1 MLKSIEIKDYALIE
15 HLQVEF
21 GEGLNI
27 ITGETGAGKSII
39 VDAMGLLLGGR
50 ASTEIVRKGAA
61 KSFVEGIF
69 NIKDNHKVKELLL
82 NNDVETTDDLIIR
95 REISLKGANRCF
107 VNDSPV
113 PLTFINRLGD
123 VLIDLHGQHEHQS
136 LLRSET
142 HIDFLDQ
149 YVNNNLS
156 IAEYRKTFNGFQEKI
171 DELKSLKKKEKS
183 LNEKKELY
191 SFQIK
196 EIDSVSPQ
204 ENEDDKLSNELK
216 ILENSERLLELTT
229 SIYQTLYEGER
240 SVQDLLG
247 EVNRKLGE
255 IELIDE
261 TFSVTEKESRNVLS
275 QINDI
280 AETIRS
286 YNSKIDIEP
295 EHLEEVRERLGALNL
310 LKKKYGGSLKVVLT
324 HREKIGE
331 EFLLAENFSGRI
343 KEMENKIE
351 NLRSDCG
358 KLATEISNKRKSKI
372 PLIEKNINETLNEL
386 GIEQSSFKVKI
397 ERLLAEDEDTNYILS
412 KNKKIKITNSGCDE
426 VEFFISTNIGEDVKP
441 LVKVA
446 SGGEISRVML
456 ALKSVLAK
464 TEALPVLIFDEID
477 TGISGRI
484 AQKVGK
490 ALEELSKSHQ
500 IIAITHLPQIAG
512 NAHHHYAVNKKL
524 IGGRV
529 VSSIY
534 KLGDDQRVNEIAKL
548 MSGEEITEASINGA
562 KELMKN
568 KKSANASSIL

>member
-1 MLKSIEIKDYALIE
+1 MLKSLEIKDYALIE

-50 ASTEIVRKGAA
+50 ASTEVIRKGAA
-61 KSFVEGIF
+61 KSFIEGFF
-69 NIKDNHKVKELLL
+69 NIKDNAKVKELLL
-82 NNDVETTDDLIIR
+82 NNDVETTNELIIR

-113 PLTFINRLGD
+113 PLTFINQLGD
-123 VLIDLHGQHEHQS
+123 LLIDLHGQHEHQS

-149 YVNNNLS
+149 YVDNNLLL
-156 IAEYRKTFNGFQEKI
+156 AEYRKTFNDYQKKI
-171 DELKSLKKKEKS
+171 DELKTLKKKEKS
-183 LNEKKELY
+183 LNEKKEFY

-196 EIDSVSPQ
+196 EIDSVSPK
-204 ENEDDKLSNELK
+204 ENEDDELSNELK

-229 SIYQTLYEGER
+229 SIYQTLFEGEN
-240 SVQDLLG
+240 SVQDILS
-247 EVNRKLGE
+247 EANRKLSE
-255 IELIDE
+255 LELIDKI
-261 TFSVTEKESRNVLS
+261 FSVTEKESRNILS

-295 EHLEEVRERLGALNL
+295 KHLEEVRQRLGTLTL
-310 LKKKYGGSLKVVLT
+310 LKKKYGGSIDTVLM
-324 HREKIGE
+324 HRKKIGE
-331 EFLLAENFSGRI
+331 ELSLAENFSEKI
-343 KEMENKIE
+343 KEIKNEIKKSRDNCR
-351 NLRSDCG
+351 NLAID
-358 KLATEISNKRKSKI
+358 ISNKRKSKI
-372 PLIEKNINETLNEL
+372 PLIEESINKTLNEL
-386 GIEQSSFKVKI
+386 GIEHSSFNVKI
-397 ERLLAEDEDTNYILS
+397 ERSLAADEDPNYILS
-412 KNKKIKITNSGCDE
+412 NNKKIKITNNGCDE

-477 TGISGRI
+477 IGISGRI

-490 ALEELSKSHQ
+490 ALEELSQNHQ

-524 IGGRV
+524 VGDRV
-529 VSSIY
+529 VSSIN
-534 KLGDDQRVNEIAKL
+534 KLDDEQRVNEIAKL
-548 MSGEEITEASINGA
+548 MSGEEITEASIKGA
-562 KELMKN
+562 KELIKN
-568 KKSANASSIL
+568 GQ

>member
-1 MLKSIEIKDYALIE
+1 MLKSLEIKDYALIE

-50 ASTEIVRKGAA
+50 ASTEVIRKGAS
-61 KSFVEGIF
+61 KSFVEGF
-69 NIKDNHKVKELLL
+69 FRIKDNTKVKELLL
-82 NNDVETTDDLIIR
+82 NNDIETTNELIIR
-95 REISLKGANRCF
+95 REISIKGANRCF

-113 PLTFINRLGD
+113 PLTFINLLGD
-123 VLIDLHGQHEHQS
+123 LLIDLHGQHEHQS

-149 YVNNNLS
+149 YVDNNLLLE
-156 IAEYRKTFNGFQEKI
+156 EYRNTFNNYQKKI
-171 DELKSLKKKEKS
+171 DELKTLKKKEKS
-183 LNEKKELY
+183 LNEKKEFN

-196 EIDSVSPQ
+196 EIDSVSPK
-204 ENEDDKLSNELK
+204 ENEDDELLNELK

-229 SIYQTLYEGER
+229 SIYQTLFEGEN
-240 SVQDLLG
+240 SVQDILSG
-247 EVNRKLGE
+247 ANRKLQE
-255 IELIDE
+255 LELIDK
-261 TFSVTEKESRNVLS
+261 TFSVTEKESKNVLS

-295 EHLEEVRERLGALNL
+295 KHLEEVRQRLGALTL
-310 LKKKYGGSLKVVLT
+310 LKKKYGGTIDAVLV
-324 HREKIGE
+324 HRKKIGE
-331 EFLLAENFSGRI
+331 EFLLAENFSERI
-343 KEMENKIE
+343 KAIKNEIE
-351 NLRSDCG
+351 KSRDNCGNLAID
-358 KLATEISNKRKSKI
+358 ISNKRKNKI
-372 PLIEKNINETLNEL
+372 PLIEESINKTLNEL
-386 GIEQSSFKVKI
+386 GIEHSSFKVII
-397 ERLLAEDEDTNYILS
+397 ERPLADDEDTNYILLN
-412 KNKKIKITNSGCDE
+412 NKKIKITNNGCDE

-441 LVKVA
+441 LIKVA

-477 TGISGRI
+477 SGISGRI

-490 ALEELSKSHQ
+490 ALEDLSKNHQ

-512 NAHHHYAVNKKL
+512 NAHHHYSVNKKL
-524 IGGRV
+524 IGDRV
-529 VSSIY
+529 VSSIN
-534 KLGDDQRVNEIAKL
+534 KLDDEERINEIAKL
-548 MSGEEITEASINGA
+548 MSGEEITEASIKGA
-562 KELMKN
+562 KELIKN
-568 KKSANASSIL
+568 GK

>member
-50 ASTEIVRKGAA
+50 ASTEVVRKGAA

-69 NIKDNHKVKELLL
+69 NIKDNTKVKELLL
-82 NNDVETTDDLIIR
+82 NNDVETTDNLIIR

-123 VLIDLHGQHEHQS
+123 LLIDLHGQHEHQS

-149 YVNNNLS
+149 YLDNNLS
-156 IAEYRKTFNGFQEKI
+156 IAEYGKTFNDFQEKI

-310 LKKKYGGSLKVVLT
+310 LKKKYGGSLKAVLT

-331 EFLLAENFSGRI
+331 EFLLAENFSERI

-386 GIEQSSFKVKI
+386 GIEHSSFKVKI
-397 ERLLAEDEDTNYILS
+397 EKPLADDDDTNYILS
-412 KNKKIKITNSGCDE
+412 NNKKIKITNNGCDE

-562 KELMKN
+562 KELIKN
-568 KKSANASSIL
+568 GQ

>member
-1 MLKSIEIKDYALIE
+1 MLKSLEIKDYALIE

-50 ASTEIVRKGAA
+50 ASTEVIRKGAA
-61 KSFVEGIF
+61 KSFVEGFF
-69 NIKDNHKVKELLL
+69 NIKDNAKVKELLL
-82 NNDVETTDDLIIR
+82 NNDVETTNELIIR

-113 PLTFINRLGD
+113 PLTFINQLGD
-123 VLIDLHGQHEHQS
+123 LLIDLHGQHEHQS

-149 YVNNNLS
+149 YVDNNLLL
-156 IAEYRKTFNGFQEKI
+156 AEYRKTFNDYQKKI
-171 DELKSLKKKEKS
+171 DELKTLKKKEKL
-183 LNEKKELY
+183 LNEKKEFY

-196 EIDSVSPQ
+196 EIDSVSPK
-204 ENEDDKLSNELK
+204 ENEDDELSNELK

-229 SIYQTLYEGER
+229 SIYQTLFEGEN
-240 SVQDLLG
+240 SVQDILS
-247 EVNRKLGE
+247 EANRKLGE
-255 IELIDE
+255 LELIDK
-261 TFSVTEKESRNVLS
+261 TFSVTEKESRNILS

-295 EHLEEVRERLGALNL
+295 KHLEEVRQRLGTLTL
-310 LKKKYGGSLKVVLT
+310 LKKKYGGSIQAVLM
-324 HREKIGE
+324 HRKKIGE
-331 EFLLAENFSGRI
+331 ELSLAENFSEKI
-343 KEMENKIE
+343 KEIKNEIE
-351 NLRSDCG
+351 KSRDNCGNLAID
-358 KLATEISNKRKSKI
+358 ISNKRKSKI
-372 PLIEKNINETLNEL
+372 PLIEESINKTLNEL
-386 GIEQSSFKVKI
+386 GIEHSSFNVKI
-397 ERLLAEDEDTNYILS
+397 ERSLAVDEDPNYILS
-412 KNKKIKITNSGCDE
+412 NNKKIKITNNGCDV

-477 TGISGRI
+477 AGISGRI

-490 ALEELSKSHQ
+490 ALEELSQSHQ

-524 IGGRV
+524 VGDRV
-529 VSSIY
+529 VSSIN
-534 KLGDDQRVNEIAKL
+534 KLDNNQRVNEIAKL
-548 MSGEEITEASINGA
+548 MSGEEITEASIKGA
-562 KELMKN
+562 KELIKN
-568 KKSANASSIL
+568 GQ

>member
-1 MLKSIEIKDYALIE
+1 MLKSLEIKDYALIE

-50 ASTEIVRKGAA
+50 ASTEVIRKGAA
-61 KSFVEGIF
+61 KSFVEGFF
-69 NIKDNHKVKELLL
+69 NIKDNAKVKELLL
-82 NNDVETTDDLIIR
+82 NNDVETTNELIIR

-113 PLTFINRLGD
+113 PLTFINQLGD
-123 VLIDLHGQHEHQS
+123 LLIDLHGQHEHQS

-149 YVNNNLS
+149 YVDNNLLL
-156 IAEYRKTFNGFQEKI
+156 AEYRKTFNDYQKKI
-171 DELKSLKKKEKS
+171 DELKTLKKKEKL
-183 LNEKKELY
+183 LNEKKEFY

-196 EIDSVSPQ
+196 EIDSVSPK
-204 ENEDDKLSNELK
+204 ENEDDELSNELK

-229 SIYQTLYEGER
+229 SIYQTLFEGEN
-240 SVQDLLG
+240 SVQDILS
-247 EVNRKLGE
+247 EANRKLSE
-255 IELIDE
+255 LELIDKI
-261 TFSVTEKESRNVLS
+261 FSVTEKESRNILS

-295 EHLEEVRERLGALNL
+295 KHLEEVRQRLGTLTL
-310 LKKKYGGSLKVVLT
+310 LKKKYGGSIDTVLM
-324 HREKIGE
+324 HRKKIGE
-331 EFLLAENFSGRI
+331 ELSLAENFSEKI
-343 KEMENKIE
+343 KEIKNEIE
-351 NLRSDCG
+351 KSRDNCGNLAID
-358 KLATEISNKRKSKI
+358 ISNKRKSKI
-372 PLIEKNINETLNEL
+372 PLIEESINKTLNEL
-386 GIEQSSFKVKI
+386 GIEHSSFNVKI
-397 ERLLAEDEDTNYILS
+397 ERSLAVDEDPNYILS
-412 KNKKIKITNSGCDE
+412 NNKKIKITNNGCDE

-441 LVKVA
+441 LAKVA

-477 TGISGRI
+477 AGISGRI

-490 ALEELSKSHQ
+490 ALEELSQSHQ

-524 IGGRV
+524 VGDRV
-529 VSSIY
+529 VSSIN
-534 KLGDDQRVNEIAKL
+534 KLDNNQRVNEIAKL
-548 MSGEEITEASINGA
+548 MSGEEITEASIKGA
-562 KELMKN
+562 KELIKN
-568 KKSANASSIL
+568 GQ

>member
-1 MLKSIEIKDYALIE
+1 MLKSLEIKDYALIE

-50 ASTEIVRKGAA
+50 ASTEVIRKGAA
-61 KSFVEGIF
+61 KSFVEGFF
-69 NIKDNHKVKELLL
+69 NIKDNAKVKKLLL
-82 NNDVETTDDLIIR
+82 NNDVETTNELIIR

-113 PLTFINRLGD
+113 PLTFINQLGD
-123 VLIDLHGQHEHQS
+123 LLIDLHGQHEHQS

-149 YVNNNLS
+149 YVDNNLLL
-156 IAEYRKTFNGFQEKI
+156 AEYRKTFNDYQKKI
-171 DELKSLKKKEKS
+171 DELKTLKKKEKS
-183 LNEKKELY
+183 LNEKKEFY

-196 EIDSVSPQ
+196 EIDSVSPK
-204 ENEDDKLSNELK
+204 ENEDDELSNELK

-229 SIYQTLYEGER
+229 SIYQTLFEGEN
-240 SVQDLLG
+240 SVQDILS
-247 EVNRKLGE
+247 EANRKLGE
-255 IELIDE
+255 LELIDK
-261 TFSVTEKESRNVLS
+261 TFSVTEKESRNILS

-295 EHLEEVRERLGALNL
+295 KHLEEVRQRLGTLTL
-310 LKKKYGGSLKVVLT
+310 LKKKYGGSIQAILM
-324 HREKIGE
+324 HRKKIGE
-331 EFLLAENFSGRI
+331 ELSLAENFSKKI
-343 KEMENKIE
+343 KEIKNEIE
-351 NLRSDCG
+351 KSRDNCGNLAID
-358 KLATEISNKRKSKI
+358 ISNKRKSKI
-372 PLIEKNINETLNEL
+372 PLIEESINKTLNEL
-386 GIEQSSFKVKI
+386 GIEHSSFNVKI
-397 ERLLAEDEDTNYILS
+397 ERSLAVDEDPNYILS
-412 KNKKIKITNSGCDE
+412 NNKKIKITNNGCDE

-441 LVKVA
+441 LIKVA

-477 TGISGRI
+477 AGISGRI

-490 ALEELSKSHQ
+490 ALEELSQSHQ

-524 IGGRV
+524 VGDRV
-529 VSSIY
+529 VSSIN
-534 KLGDDQRVNEIAKL
+534 KLDNNQRVNEIAKL
-548 MSGEEITEASINGA
+548 MSGEEITEASIKGA
-562 KELMKN
+562 KELIKN
-568 KKSANASSIL
+568 GQ

>member
-1 MLKSIEIKDYALIE
+1 MLKSLEIKDYALIE

-50 ASTEIVRKGAA
+50 ASTEVIRKGAA
-61 KSFVEGIF
+61 KSFVEGFF
-69 NIKDNHKVKELLL
+69 NIKDNAKVKELLL
-82 NNDVETTDDLIIR
+82 NNDVETTNELIIR

-113 PLTFINRLGD
+113 LLTFINQLGD
-123 VLIDLHGQHEHQS
+123 LLIDLHGQHEHQS

-149 YVNNNLS
+149 YVDNNLLL
-156 IAEYRKTFNGFQEKI
+156 AEYRKTFNDYQKKI
-171 DELKSLKKKEKS
+171 DELKTLKKKEKS
-183 LNEKKELY
+183 LNEKKEFY

-196 EIDSVSPQ
+196 EIDSVSPK
-204 ENEDDKLSNELK
+204 ENEDDELSNELK

-229 SIYQTLYEGER
+229 SIYQTLFEGEN
-240 SVQDLLG
+240 SVQDILS
-247 EVNRKLGE
+247 EANRKLSE
-255 IELIDE
+255 LELIDKI
-261 TFSVTEKESRNVLS
+261 FSVTEKESRNILS

-295 EHLEEVRERLGALNL
+295 KHLEEVRQRLGTLTL
-310 LKKKYGGSLKVVLT
+310 LKKKYGGSIQAVLM
-324 HREKIGE
+324 HRKKIGE
-331 EFLLAENFSGRI
+331 ELSLAENFSEKI
-343 KEMENKIE
+343 KEIKNEIE
-351 NLRSDCG
+351 KSRDNCGNLAID
-358 KLATEISNKRKSKI
+358 ISNKRKSKI
-372 PLIEKNINETLNEL
+372 PLIEESINKTLNEL
-386 GIEQSSFKVKI
+386 GIEHSSFNVKI
-397 ERLLAEDEDTNYILS
+397 ERSLAADEDPNYILS
-412 KNKKIKITNSGCDE
+412 NNKKIKITNNGCDE

-441 LVKVA
+441 LIKVA

-477 TGISGRI
+477 AGISGRI

-490 ALEELSKSHQ
+490 ALEELSQSHQ

-524 IGGRV
+524 VGDRV
-529 VSSIY
+529 VSSIN
-534 KLGDDQRVNEIAKL
+534 KLDNNQRVNEIAKL
-548 MSGEEITEASINGA
+548 MSGEEITEASIKGA
-562 KELMKN
+562 KELIKN
-568 KKSANASSIL
+568 GK

>member
-1 MLKSIEIKDYALIE
+1 MLKSLEIKDYALIE

-50 ASTEIVRKGAA
+50 ASTEVIRKGAS
-61 KSFVEGIF
+61 KSFVEGF
-69 NIKDNHKVKELLL
+69 FRIKDNTKVKELLL
-82 NNDVETTDDLIIR
+82 NNDIETTNELIIR
-95 REISLKGANRCF
+95 REISIKGANRCF

-113 PLTFINRLGD
+113 PLTFINLLGD
-123 VLIDLHGQHEHQS
+123 LLIDLHGQHEHQS

-149 YVNNNLS
+149 YVDNNLLLE
-156 IAEYRKTFNGFQEKI
+156 EYRNTFNDYQKKI
-171 DELKSLKKKEKS
+171 DELKTLKKKEKS
-183 LNEKKELY
+183 LNEKKEFN

-196 EIDSVSPQ
+196 EIDSVSPK
-204 ENEDDKLSNELK
+204 ENEDDELLNELK

-229 SIYQTLYEGER
+229 SIYQTLFEGEN
-240 SVQDLLG
+240 SVQDILSG
-247 EVNRKLGE
+247 ANRKLQE
-255 IELIDE
+255 LELIDK
-261 TFSVTEKESRNVLS
+261 TFSVTEKESKNILS

-295 EHLEEVRERLGALNL
+295 KHLEEVRQRLGTLTL
-310 LKKKYGGSLKVVLT
+310 LKKKYGGSIDAVLV
-324 HREKIGE
+324 HRKKIGE
-331 EFLLAENFSGRI
+331 EFLLAENFSERI
-343 KEMENKIE
+343 KAIKNEIE
-351 NLRSDCG
+351 KSRDNCGNLAID
-358 KLATEISNKRKSKI
+358 ISNKRKNKI
-372 PLIEKNINETLNEL
+372 PLIEESINKTLNEL
-386 GIEQSSFKVKI
+386 GIEHSSFKVII
-397 ERLLAEDEDTNYILS
+397 ERPLADDEDTNYILLN
-412 KNKKIKITNSGCDE
+412 NKKIKITNNGCDE

-441 LVKVA
+441 LIKVA

-477 TGISGRI
+477 SGISGRI

-490 ALEELSKSHQ
+490 ALEDLSKNHQ

-512 NAHHHYAVNKKL
+512 NAHHHYSVNKKL
-524 IGGRV
+524 IGDRV
-529 VSSIY
+529 VSSIN
-534 KLGDDQRVNEIAKL
+534 KLDDEERINEIAKL
-548 MSGEEITEASINGA
+548 MSGEEITEASIKGA
-562 KELMKN
+562 KELIKN
-568 KKSANASSIL
+568 GK

>member
-1 MLKSIEIKDYALIE
+1 MLKSLEIKDYALIE

-50 ASTEIVRKGAA
+50 ASTEVIRKGAA
-61 KSFVEGIF
+61 KSFVEGFF
-69 NIKDNHKVKELLL
+69 NIKDNAKVKELLL
-82 NNDVETTDDLIIR
+82 NNDVETTNELIIR

-113 PLTFINRLGD
+113 PLTFINQLGD
-123 VLIDLHGQHEHQS
+123 LLIDLHGQHEHQS

-149 YVNNNLS
+149 YVDNNLLL
-156 IAEYRKTFNGFQEKI
+156 AEYRKTFNDYQKKI
-171 DELKSLKKKEKS
+171 DELKTLKKKEKS
-183 LNEKKELY
+183 LNEKKEFY

-196 EIDSVSPQ
+196 EIDSVSPK
-204 ENEDDKLSNELK
+204 ENEDDELSNELK

-229 SIYQTLYEGER
+229 SIYQTLFEGEN
-240 SVQDLLG
+240 SVQDILS
-247 EVNRKLGE
+247 EANRKLSE
-255 IELIDE
+255 LELIDKI
-261 TFSVTEKESRNVLS
+261 FSVTEKESRNILS

-295 EHLEEVRERLGALNL
+295 KHLEEVRQRLGTLTL
-310 LKKKYGGSLKVVLT
+310 LKKKYGGSIDAVLM
-324 HREKIGE
+324 HRKKIGE
-331 EFLLAENFSGRI
+331 ELSLAENFSEKI
-343 KEMENKIE
+343 KEIKNEIE
-351 NLRSDCG
+351 KSRDNCGNLAID
-358 KLATEISNKRKSKI
+358 ISNKRKSKI
-372 PLIEKNINETLNEL
+372 PLIEESINKTLNEL
-386 GIEQSSFKVKI
+386 GIEHSSFNVKI
-397 ERLLAEDEDTNYILS
+397 ERSLAVDEDPNYILS
-412 KNKKIKITNSGCDE
+412 NNKKIKITNNGCDE

-441 LVKVA
+441 LAKVA

-477 TGISGRI
+477 AGISGRI

-490 ALEELSKSHQ
+490 ALEELSQSHQ

-524 IGGRV
+524 VGDRV
-529 VSSIY
+529 VSSIN
-534 KLGDDQRVNEIAKL
+534 KLDNNQRVNEIAKL
-548 MSGEEITEASINGA
+548 MSGEEITEASIKGA
-562 KELMKN
+562 KELIKN
-568 KKSANASSIL
+568 GQ

>member
-1 MLKSIEIKDYALIE
+1 MLKSLEIKDYALIE

-50 ASTEIVRKGAA
+50 ASTEVIRKGAS
-61 KSFVEGIF
+61 KSFVEGF
-69 NIKDNHKVKELLL
+69 FRIKDNTKVKELLL
-82 NNDVETTDDLIIR
+82 NNDIETTDELIIR
-95 REISLKGANRCF
+95 REISIKGANRCF

-113 PLTFINRLGD
+113 PLTFINLLGD
-123 VLIDLHGQHEHQS
+123 LLIDLHGQHEHQS

-149 YVNNNLS
+149 YVDNNLLLT
-156 IAEYRKTFNGFQEKI
+156 EYTKTFIDYQKKI
-171 DELKSLKKKEKS
+171 DELKTLKKKEKS
-183 LNEKKELY
+183 LNEKKEFY

-196 EIDSVSPQ
+196 EIDSVSPK
-204 ENEDDKLSNELK
+204 ENEDDELLNELK

-229 SIYQTLYEGER
+229 SIYQTLFEGEN
-240 SVQDLLG
+240 SVQDILSG
-247 EVNRKLGE
+247 ANRKLQE
-255 IELIDE
+255 LELIDKN
-261 TFSVTEKESRNVLS
+261 FSVTEKESKNILS

-295 EHLEEVRERLGALNL
+295 KHLEEVRQRLGALTL
-310 LKKKYGGSLKVVLT
+310 LKKKYGGSIDAVLV
-324 HREKIGE
+324 HRKKIGE
-331 EFLLAENFSGRI
+331 EFLLAENFSEKI
-343 KEMENKIE
+343 KAIKNEIE
-351 NLRSDCG
+351 KSRDNCGNLAID
-358 KLATEISNKRKSKI
+358 ISNKRKNKI
-372 PLIEKNINETLNEL
+372 PLIEESINKTLNEL
-386 GIEQSSFKVKI
+386 GIEHSSFKVII
-397 ERLLAEDEDTNYILS
+397 ERPLADDEESYFIFTN
-412 KNKKIKITNSGCDE
+412 NKKIKITNNGCDE

-441 LVKVA
+441 LIKVA

-477 TGISGRI
+477 SGISGRI

-490 ALEELSKSHQ
+490 ALEDLSQNHQ

-512 NAHHHYAVNKKL
+512 NAHHHYSVNKKL
-524 IGGRV
+524 IGDRV
-529 VSSIY
+529 VSSIN
-534 KLGDDQRVNEIAKL
+534 KLDDEERINEIAKL
-548 MSGEEITEASINGA
+548 MSGEEVTEASIKGA
-562 KELMKN
+562 KELIKN
-568 KKSANASSIL
+568 GK

>member
-1 MLKSIEIKDYALIE
+1 MLISLEIKDYALIE

-50 ASTEIVRKGAA
+50 ASTEVVRKGAA

-69 NIKDNHKVKELLL
+69 RIKDNAKVKELLL
-82 NNDVETTDDLIIR
+82 NNDVETTDELIIR

-123 VLIDLHGQHEHQS
+123 LLIDLHGQHEHQS
-136 LLRSET
+136 LLRNET

-149 YVNNNLS
+149 YSNNSLLL
-156 IAEYRKTFNGFQEKI
+156 AEYRKTFNDFQEKI
-171 DELKSLKKKEKS
+171 NELKSLKKKERA

-196 EIDSVSPQ
+196 EIDSVSPLPK
-204 ENEDDKLSNELK
+204 EDEILSNELK

-229 SIYQTLYEGER
+229 SIYQTLYEGEN
-240 SVQDLLG
+240 SVQDILG

-261 TFSVTEKESRNVLS
+261 NFAVTEKESRNILS

-295 EHLEEVRERLGALNL
+295 EHLEEVRQRLGILNL
-310 LKKKYGGSLKVVLT
+310 LKKKYGGSIEAVLK
-324 HREKIGE
+324 HRKKIGE
-331 EFLLAENFSGRI
+331 EFSLAENFSERI
-343 KEMENKIE
+343 KEIEDEIE
-351 NLRSDCG
+351 NLRSNCG
-358 KLATEISNKRKSKI
+358 NLAIEISNQRKSKV

-386 GIEQSSFKVKI
+386 GIEHSSFKVKI
-397 ERLLAEDEDTNYILS
+397 ERLSAEDDDTNYILS
-412 KNKKIKITNSGCDE
+412 NNKKIKITNNGCDE
-426 VEFFISTNIGEDVKP
+426 VEFFISTNLGEDVKP

-477 TGISGRI
+477 SGISGRI
-484 AQKVGK
+484 ARKVGK

-512 NAHHHYAVNKKL
+512 NAQHHYAVNKKL

-529 VSSIY
+529 VSSIN
-534 KLGDDQRVNEIAKL
+534 KLDDEQRVNEIAKL
-548 MSGEEITEASINGA
+548 MSGEKITEASINGA
-562 KELMKN
+562 KELIKN
-568 KKSANASSIL
+568 NKSANASSIL